1 MSRKNNLAAIIDR
14 EVQKRLVKE
23 TRVRMQMSQDAAFF
37 AANEVLE
44 LGPGRAQAFGEAYIR
59 YVNEM
64 AELIV
69 DDSQDD
75 RAIEYSKHVIDRK
88 LSGIVGE
95 ENFKPFDVRYG
106 RRE

>member
-44 LGPGRAQAFGEAYIR
+44 LGPGRAQDFGEAYIR

-64 AELIV
+64 AGLIV

-88 LSGIVGE
+88 LSSIVGE

-106 RRE
+106 RK

>member
-1 MSRKNNLAAIIDR
+1 
-14 EVQKRLVKE
+14 
-23 TRVRMQMSQDAAFF
+23 MQMSQDAAFF
-37 AANEVLE
+37 AANEVLG
-44 LGPGRAQAFGEAYIR
+44 LGPGRAQDFGEAYIR